1 MRWPRVLLLG
11 SVVLLCP
18 GSPMSPGALARE
30 TWSEIGHIQI
40 LEGPEK
46 IWAFVEV
53 VRITDYTDELFLHL
67 MSKHPDR
74 ETVSQTVFTIDR
86 LGNVTKTP
94 IARNTGPGLDPDLK
108 PIFRLSDGFYQQF
121 PATGFRPE
129 KSLLFVSHV
138 VNQSRTIPAWTS
150 DSTTWAD
157 GEARHDCCSR

>member
-11 SVVLLCP
+11 SVVLLCL

-30 TWSEIGHIQI
+30 AWSEIGHIQI

-86 LGNVTKTP
+86 LGNLLT
-94 IARNTGPGLDPDLK
+94 
-108 PIFRLSDGFYQQF
+108 RL
-121 PATGFRPE
+121 ANWR
-129 KSLLFVSHV
+129 
-138 VNQSRTIPAWTS
+138 
-150 DSTTWAD
+150 
-157 GEARHDCCSR
+157 